1 MSVQPYNE
9 DQTDAL
15 QEVANIA
22 MGQAG
27 DSLARIL
34 DNFVTLSVPRIRQIA
49 VHELVDTVTTMV
61 GDEEEVSAV
70 RQAFYNSLRGEA
82 IVIFTQSGADELAEL
97 LGYDCELD
105 AAIEQELLLEV
116 GNLLVGAI
124 LSGISETL
132 GTDVGFSAPSLMA
145 ERIPLYQVL
154 APDQLSWEHALLVE
168 VNFSVEKHRFKSH
181 LLMFMTEETIETL
194 RGILDE
200 FMDDF

>member
-49 VHELVDTVTTMV
+49 IHELVDTVTTMV

-105 AAIEQELLLEV
+105 AAIKQELLLEV

-132 GTDVGFSAPSLMA
+132 GTEVGFSAPSLMA
-145 ERIPLYQVL
+145 ERTPLYQVL
-154 APDQLSWEHALLVE
+154 APDHLSWQHALLVE

-194 RGILDE
+194 RSILDE

>member
-1 MSVQPYNE
+1 MSIQTYTE
-9 DQTDAL
+9 DQADAL

-34 DNFVTLSVPRIRQIA
+34 DNFVTLSVPRIRQIE
-49 VHELVDTVTTMV
+49 VKELADTVTAMV
-61 GDEEEVSAV
+61 GEEEVSAV
-70 RQAFYNSLRGEA
+70 RQAFYNALRGEA
-82 IVIFTQSGADELAEL
+82 IVIFTQSGADELAKL

-124 LSGISETL
+124 LNGISDTL
-132 GTDVGFSAPSLMA
+132 GTELGFSAPSLMA
-145 ERIPLYQVL
+145 EHTPLRQVL
-154 APDQLSWEHALLVE
+154 APDRLTWEQALLVE

-194 RGILDE
+194 RHILDD
-200 FMDDF
+200 FMDGL

>member
-1 MSVQPYNE
+1 MSIQPYSE
-9 DQTDAL
+9 DQADAL

-34 DNFVTLSVPRIRQIA
+34 DNFVTLSVPRIRQIE
-49 VHELVDTVTTMV
+49 VRELADTVTAMV
-61 GDEEEVSAV
+61 GEEEVSAV

-124 LSGISETL
+124 LTGISETL
-132 GTDVGFSAPSLMA
+132 GAELGFSAPSLMA
-145 ERIPLYQVL
+145 EHTPLREVL
-154 APDQLSWEHALLVE
+154 TPDQLSWEQALLVE

-181 LLMFMTEETIETL
+181 LLMFMTEETIDTL
-194 RGILDE
+194 RDILDK
-200 FMDDF
+200 FMDDL

>member
-1 MSVQPYNE
+1 MSIQPYSE

-34 DNFVTLSVPRIRQIA
+34 DNFVTLSVPRIRQI
-49 VHELVDTVTTMV
+49 VVRELADTVTAMV
-61 GDEEEVSAV
+61 GEDEVSAV

-82 IVIFTQSGADELAEL
+82 IVIFTQSGADELASL

-116 GNLLVGAI
+116 GNLLIGAI
-124 LSGISETL
+124 LNGISETL
-132 GTDVGFSAPSLMA
+132 GAELGFSAPSLMA
-145 ERIPLYQVL
+145 EHTPLREVL
-154 APDQLSWEHALLVE
+154 TPDQLSWEQALLVE

-181 LLMFMTEETIETL
+181 LLMFMTEETIDTL
-194 RGILDE
+194 RDILDK
-200 FMDDF
+200 FMDDL

>member
-1 MSVQPYNE
+1 MSIQPYNE

-34 DNFVTLSVPRIRQIA
+34 DNFVTLSVPRIRQIEVRA
-49 VHELVDTVTTMV
+49 LADTVAEMV
-61 GDEEEVSAV
+61 GEEEEVSAV

-82 IVIFTQSGADELAEL
+82 IVIFTQSGADELAGL
-97 LGYDCELD
+97 MDYDCEVD
-105 AAIEQELLLEV
+105 AAVEQELLLEI

-124 LSGISETL
+124 LNGISDTL
-132 GTDVGFSAPSLMA
+132 GTELGFSAPSLMA
-145 ERIPLYQVL
+145 VRSPLYEVL
-154 APDQLSWEHALLVE
+154 APDQLSWENALLVE
-168 VNFSVEKHRFKSH
+168 VNFAVENHRFKSH
-181 LLMFMTEETIETL
+181 LLMFMTEEAIETL
-194 RGILDE
+194 RNILDE

>member
-1 MSVQPYNE
+1 MSIQSYSE

-34 DNFVTLSVPRIRQIA
+34 GNFVTLSVPRIRQIA
-49 VHELVDTVTTMV
+49 VQELADTVIDMV

-70 RQAFYNSLRGEA
+70 RQAFYSSLRGEA
-82 IVIFTQSGADELAEL
+82 IVIFTQSGADELAGL
-97 LGYDCELD
+97 LGYEDEADD
-105 AAIEQELLLEV
+105 AAEQELLLEI

-124 LSGISETL
+124 LNGISETL
-132 GTDVGFSAPSLMA
+132 GTELGFSAPSLMA
-145 ERIPLYQVL
+145 ERSPLPEIL
-154 APDQLSWEHALLVE
+154 TPEQLSWEQALLVE
-168 VNFSVEKHRFKSH
+168 VNFAVEKHRFKSH

-194 RGILDE
+194 RHILDD
-200 FMDDF
+200 FMDDL

>member
-1 MSVQPYNE
+1 MNIEPYTE

-49 VHELVDTVTTMV
+49 AQELVDTVIAMV
-61 GDEEEVSAV
+61 GDEDEVSAV

-105 AAIEQELLLEV
+105 DNIEQELLLEI

-124 LSGISETL
+124 LNGISETL
-132 GTDVGFSAPSLMA
+132 GTELGFSAPSLMA
-145 ERIPLYQVL
+145 EHSPLRQVL
-154 APDQLSWEHALLVE
+154 TANRLSWQHALLLE
-168 VNFSVEKHRFKSH
+168 VNFSVERHRFKSH
-181 LLMFMTEETIETL
+181 LLMFMTGETIETL
-194 RGILDE
+194 RDILDD
-200 FMDDF
+200 FMDEF

>member
-1 MSVQPYNE
+1 MSIQPYTE
-9 DQTDAL
+9 DQADAL

-34 DNFVTLSVPRIRQIA
+34 DNFVTLSVPRIRQIDA
-49 VHELVDTVTTMV
+49 QELADTVTAMV
-61 GDEEEVSAV
+61 GEEEVSAV

-82 IVIFTQSGADELAEL
+82 IVIFAQSGADELAEL

-124 LSGISETL
+124 LNGISDTL
-132 GTDVGFSAPSLMA
+132 GAELGFSAPSLMA
-145 ERIPLYQVL
+145 EHTPLREVL
-154 APDQLSWEHALLVE
+154 TPGQLTWEQALLVE

-181 LLMFMTEETIETL
+181 LLMFMTEETIDTL
-194 RGILDE
+194 RDILDQ
-200 FMDDF
+200 FIDNL

>member
-1 MSVQPYNE
+1 MSIQPYSE

-34 DNFVTLSVPRIRQIA
+34 DNFVTLSVPRIRQIKVQA
-49 VHELVDTVTTMV
+49 LADTVTDMV
-61 GDEEEVSAV
+61 GEKEEISAV

-97 LGYDCELD
+97 MDYDCEVD
-105 AAIEQELLLEV
+105 AAAEQELLLEI
-116 GNLLVGAI
+116 GNLLIGAI
-124 LSGISETL
+124 LNGISDTL
-132 GTDVGFSAPSLMA
+132 GTELGFSAPSLMA
-145 ERIPLYQVL
+145 ERAPLREVL
-154 APDQLSWEHALLVE
+154 APDQLSWENALLVE
-168 VNFSVEKHRFKSH
+168 VNFSVENHRFKSH
-181 LLMFMTEETIETL
+181 LLMFMTEEAIETL
-194 RGILDE
+194 RNILDE

>member
-49 VHELVDTVTTMV
+49 VHELADTVTTMV

-82 IVIFTQSGADELAEL
+82 R
-97 LGYDCELD
+97 
-105 AAIEQELLLEV
+105 
-116 GNLLVGAI
+116 AI
-124 LSGISETL
+124 LE
-132 GTDVGFSAPSLMA
+132 
-145 ERIPLYQVL
+145 
-154 APDQLSWEHALLVE
+154 QLKKL
-168 VNFSVEKHRFKSH
+168 
-181 LLMFMTEETIETL
+181 EEL
-194 RGILDE
+194 
-200 FMDDF
+200 

>member
-1 MSVQPYNE
+1 MSIQPYSE
-9 DQTDAL
+9 DQADAL

-34 DNFVTLSVPRIRQIA
+34 DNFVTLSVPRIRQIEVQDLA
-49 VHELVDTVTTMV
+49 DTVTAMV
-61 GDEEEVSAV
+61 GEEEVSAI

-124 LSGISETL
+124 LNGISETL
-132 GTDVGFSAPSLMA
+132 GAELGFSAPSLMA
-145 ERIPLYQVL
+145 EHTPLREVL
-154 APDQLSWEHALLVE
+154 TPDQLSWEQALLVE

-181 LLMFMTEETIETL
+181 LLMFMTEETIDTL
-194 RGILDE
+194 RGILDQ
-200 FMDDF
+200 FMDNL

>member
-1 MSVQPYNE
+1 MSIQPYTE
-9 DQTDAL
+9 DQADAL

-34 DNFVTLSVPRIRQIA
+34 DNFVTLSVPRIRQIE
-49 VHELVDTVTTMV
+49 VKELADTVTAMV
-61 GDEEEVSAV
+61 GEEDVSAV
-70 RQAFYNSLRGEA
+70 RQAFYNALRGEA

-124 LSGISETL
+124 LNGISDTL
-132 GTDVGFSAPSLMA
+132 GTELGFSAPSLMA
-145 ERIPLYQVL
+145 EHTPLRQVL
-154 APDQLSWEHALLVE
+154 APDRLTWEQALLVE

-194 RGILDE
+194 RHILDD
-200 FMDDF
+200 FMDGL